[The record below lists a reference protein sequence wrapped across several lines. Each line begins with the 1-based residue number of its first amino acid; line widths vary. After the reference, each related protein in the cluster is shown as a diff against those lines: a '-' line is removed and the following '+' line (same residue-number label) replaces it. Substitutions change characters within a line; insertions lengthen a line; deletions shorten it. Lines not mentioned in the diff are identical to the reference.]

1 MCDYVNYT
9 ITGIN
14 RSYGYDLQQWIQFR
28 RAYEGDVVYVIQKY
42 KWCREAYY
50 LEEQM
55 VSDIQIEFM

>member
-42 KWCREAYY
+42 K
-50 LEEQM
+50 
-55 VSDIQIEFM
+55 